1 CDPILECAKWYGV
14 ANRLVSGKCQA
25 VLKTLCAIVCGNKNN
40 VIAPFPCCR
49 ACRVSVCGAI

>member
-14 ANRLVSGKCQA
+14 ANRSGKCQA
-25 VLKTLCAIVCGNKNN
+25 VLKTLCATVCGNNN
-40 VIAPFPCCR
+40 VIAPFSCYR